1 MRFKGITQRW
11 FVNVA
16 LMVVVILLIVS
27 VALIFSLRNYYYSAV
42 EMTLDSYSSD
52 KFASM
57 SGLYDD
63 EQNGFTLAGREMIET
78 FQNKDVMEV
87 WLIDASGKV
96 ILSTSGFEINQ
107 DIEMPDYDMAMS
119 NDSSIGRWTGRLE
132 NGEKIMAK
140 TIAYDYPSGNHAGA
154 LRLMI
159 SLRNIDHQLLVI
171 TLLILSICATLILII
186 IFSGVFFI
194 GSILNP
200 VKSISLTARQIAG
213 GDLNARIDSY
223 SHGDELG
230 ELCNTIND
238 MADKLATA
246 DKMKN
251 DFISTVSHELRTPLT
266 AIKGWGETLMQVGE
280 TDPVILQRGMQVIIS
295 ETERLNDMVEEL
307 LDFSRMSNGRM
318 RLNIEK
324 IDVLAELDEVVFT
337 FKERA
342 IKEGKEL
349 IYNVTHLPAPVD
361 GDAARVKQVFS
372 NILDNALKYTNQ
384 GGKIVVLAEIP
395 TPSTLVITF
404 SDTGTGISP
413 EDLPRVKEKFY
424 KTDTSVRGSG
434 IGLAVADEIV
444 RLHKGELS
452 VDSIL
457 GEGTTVTITLP
468 IDVVNYEI
476 IPSEG
481 GGTADGQK
489 EE

>member
-1 MRFKGITQRW
+1 MKFRGITKRW
-11 FVNVA
+11 FVDVA
-16 LMVVVILLIVS
+16 LMVIIILLIVAS
-27 VALIFSLRNYYYSAV
+27 TLIVSLRNYYYGAV
-42 EMTLDSYSSD
+42 EMTLDSYSGD
-52 KFASM
+52 KLASM
-57 SGLYDD
+57 FSLYGNEKSG
-63 EQNGFTLAGREMIET
+63 FAVVGRELIEA
-78 FQNKDVMEV
+78 FPEKDIMEV
-87 WLIDASGKV
+87 WLIDSSGRV
-96 ILSTSGFEINQ
+96 TLSTSGFEIAQ
-107 DIEMPDYDMAMS
+107 DVDMPDYAMAMS
-119 NDSSIGRWTGRLE
+119 SDTYIGKWTGRLAT
-132 NGEKIMAK
+132 GEKIMAM
-140 TIAYDYPSGNHAGA
+140 TSAYDYSSGGHAGA
-154 LRLMI
+154 VRLMI
-159 SLRNIDHQLLVI
+159 SMRNVDRQLAMVSM
-171 TLLILSICATLILII
+171 LIFTVCAALIVII

-213 GDLNARIDSY
+213 GDLNARIEGY
-223 SHGDELG
+223 SHSDEIG
-230 ELCNTIND
+230 ELCSTVND

-266 AIKGWGETLMQVGE
+266 AIKGWGETLKQVGE
-280 TDPVILQRGMQVIIS
+280 TDPAMMQRGMQVIIS
-295 ETERLNDMVEEL
+295 EAERLNDMVEEL

-361 GDAARVKQVFS
+361 GDAGRVKQVFS
-372 NILDNALKYTNQ
+372 NILDNALKYTKQ
-384 GGKIVVLAEIP
+384 GGRIIVLAEIP

-404 SDTGTGISP
+404 SDTGIGISP

-468 IDVVNYEI
+468 IDVVI
-476 IPSEG
+476 INPVEG
-481 GGTADGQK
+481 GSTADEQK